1 MNKQRHQVHL
11 SVLDKKKKKTTTEG
25 FYTCGQYSSSQPYGW
40 RGCRFHRTE
49 VSASVPFQGR
59 VHQGIQRKAKK
70 KKCIYFLLVP
80 TEHDQGVRWLFQ
92 ESKHFMMASLSNLKL
107 RKDLEER
114 CSQLL
119 LQTTCCPLVE
129 LHVSDGSAASYIPS
143 TVLEPSVHPPHWAAR
158 MDND

>member
-11 SVLDKKKKKTTTEG
+11 SVLDKKIINLQQKA
-25 FYTCGQYSSSQPYGW
+25 FIYV
-40 RGCRFHRTE
+40 
-49 VSASVPFQGR
+49 VSTLHLNHTVGGAAVSIELKYLLVCHSR
-59 VHQGIQRKAKK
+59 VVFIRAYNEKQK

-129 LHVSDGSAASYIPS
+129 LHVSDGSAESGKRKGAVSLKASGHS
-143 TVLEPSVHPPHWAAR
+143 APPPAL
-158 MDND
+158 